1 MNRLALQRPLIVTT
15 AGILLLL
22 TALFANAADRDHFAP
37 DSTLLATTGRIVSMD
52 LKNKTFKVRASEGFS
67 GPTVLL
73 VGGAGIHLPGHAANE
88 YTVVTTGKTLFQDG
102 GESITMEDFKT
113 GETISIHG
121 TLNGTTLTATR
132 IAKWS

>member
-1 MNRLALQRPLIVTT
+1 MNRLSLQRLLIVTI
-15 AGILLLL
+15 AGVLLLL
-22 TALFANAADRDHFAP
+22 TALSADAADRDHFAP

-52 LKNKTFKVRASEGFS
+52 LKNKTFKIRASEGFA

-73 VGGAGIHLPGHAANE
+73 VGGVSVRLPGRAAND

-102 GESITMEDFKT
+102 GEPIKMEDFKA

-121 TLNGTTLTATR
+121 TLNGNILTATR
-132 IAKWS
+132 IAKWF